1 MAQVAS
7 VMERF
12 SPASNWVSSVGH
24 VSVKVMTLRLL
35 ATRAARLHVSSNKAF
50 IRHNGGVT
58 TASMTPTSIAPV
70 VNRPNPVAVGT
81 IVWLGSEVMFFAGLF
96 AIYFTLRSAAPEMWV
111 AEADK
116 LAFPFALVNTLIL
129 VSSSFTAQ
137 FGVFAAERLQ
147 ARSTGWRPAQWGMVE
162 WFFLTYALG
171 AIFVAG
177 QVYEYALLVS
187 EGITLGGN
195 AYGSA
200 FYLTTGFHGLHVMGG
215 LIAFLIV
222 IGRGFAVKNF
232 GHREATSA
240 IVVSY
245 YWHFV
250 DVVWVGL
257 FLVIY
262 VLK

>member
-1 MAQVAS
+1 MTRVAM
-7 VMERF
+7 V
-12 SPASNWVSSVGH
+12 H
-24 VSVKVMTLRLL
+24 VSLDDP
-35 ATRAARLHVSSNKAF
+35 F
-50 IRHNGGVT
+50 IRHNGRVT
-58 TASMTPTSIAPV
+58 TAYMTPTSMAPV

-96 AIYFTLRSAAPEMWV
+96 AIYFTLRAAAPEQW
-111 AEADK
+111 AFESGK
-116 LAFPFALVNTLIL
+116 LNFTFALINTLIL

-147 ARSTGWRPAQWGMVE
+147 ARSTGWRPSQWGMVE

-171 AIFVAG
+171 AIFVSG
-177 QVYEYALLVS
+177 QVYEYAMLVS
-187 EGITLGGN
+187 EGVTLSGN

-200 FYLTTGFHGLHVMGG
+200 FYLTTGFHGLHVTGG
-215 LIAFLIV
+215 LIAFLLV

-232 GHREATSA
+232 GHREATSS

-250 DVVWVGL
+250 DVVWIGL

-262 VLK
+262 VLR